1 MLELALRGWCCR
13 NPYIALVSGLVM
25 GGTIAFAESL
35 ALAQS
40 NIVPDNSLGTSNS
53 TVAPNVVIKGVPSE
67 EISGGLIKGTNL
79 LHSFQEFNIDVGRGA
94 YFTLPSGVD
103 NILTRITGANPSQ
116 ILGTLGVTGGNANLF
131 FMNPNGIVFGSTAR
145 LDVMGS
151 FVGTTANA
159 IRLGNGD
166 IFSTKPTESLPTQL
180 LNVNP
185 NAFLFNQISNQAI
198 PTIQVNRA
206 SLSVSEGKSLVLLG
220 GNVSLNAANIQALDG
235 QIELGGLAGAGTV
248 ALLGSANNLNLR
260 FSENIHKTDVSLV
273 NRAKVEVTGKGQGSV
288 VINAQDLNIF
298 GESLIS
304 AGISSRS
311 IAGSSTSRDVILNST
326 GIIKINQNSQVRN
339 VVEANGTGNAGN
351 ININASKVEVTG
363 GQIRTRTLGNGNA
376 GNININAGEIL
387 IDNPLYVSDARNRR
401 SDDKPAIDASNFS
414 NNLIGGRGRSG
425 NVSLEAIGSIVLIGR
440 AEGSIY
446 DNKVISTYTTNR
458 GRGGSGNVSIKAN
471 GPIYLENAFIVTSS
485 FNGNAGNI
493 LLHANKVLSLTNNSA
508 LVATSFIKGD
518 SGSITLKS
526 SDSVLVKNSLISA
539 NIGAT
544 ENYLSAEGNAG
555 NIYISGK
562 SVFVTAGSEL
572 TTKNSLGGNAG
583 DIQIDAIDTVE
594 VSGRVPELFSE
605 TNRSS
610 TAIYSTLM
618 TTTEKNAGGQAGDI
632 SINVPNGTLRVADG
646 ASLRAESQGNF
657 KGGTIAV
664 NAKRVELTGGGK
676 LLTSASKSGDAGN
689 ITISASDRVYIS
701 GSNPNFDEIFN
712 QTAIEYGGKAEAEI
726 RLGTVG
732 GASGIYASTSE
743 MSTGK
748 SGNINLTT
756 GELIVREGAQVSVSS
771 GQKDAG
777 NLEIQARSLFL
788 DNGGKLRAATAS
800 GEGGD
805 IKLQVQD
812 SILMRRQSQI
822 SADAGNNGNGG
833 NITINIPNGFIVGFS
848 NEDSNIIANAQQ
860 GKGGRITIVSSG
872 IYGFE
877 NRASLTSLSDINAS
891 SDFGLNGTVQIDI
904 LGIDPN
910 LRQID
915 LPTEII
921 QARLSQ
927 SCQDMTAQ
935 EESRFVITG
944 RGGLPSNPY
953 GILNNETAIADWITL
968 DPNTQVSPTSTTV
981 SRQPDDLLSKSIVE
995 ATGWTISPQG
1005 EVILT
1010 ASASTISS
1018 SGSQLGSSGC
1028 GTSSLAF

>member
-1 MLELALRGWCCR
+1 MLGSVFRGWCWR
-13 NPYIALVSGLVM
+13 GSYVALVNGLVV
-25 GGTIAFAESL
+25 GGTIAFAESF

-40 NIVPDNSLGTSNS
+40 HIVPDNSLGTSNS
-53 TVAPNVVIKGVPSE
+53 IVTPNVDIKGVPSE

-79 LHSFQEFNIDVGRGA
+79 LHSFQEFNIDAVRGA
-94 YFTLPSGVD
+94 YFTLPNGVE
-103 NILTRITGANPSQ
+103 NILTRVTGANPSQ
-116 ILGTLGVTGGNANLF
+116 ILGTLGIAGGNANLF

-159 IRLGNGD
+159 IRLGNGG
-166 IFSTKPTESLPTQL
+166 IFSAKPTDPLPTQL

-198 PTIQVNRA
+198 ASIQVNGA
-206 SLSVSEGKSLVLLG
+206 SLSVREGKSLILLG
-220 GNVSLNAANIQALDG
+220 GNVSLNTANIQALDG
-235 QIELGGLAGAGTV
+235 QIELGGLAVTGTV
-248 ALLGSANNLNLR
+248 ELLGSANQLNLS
-260 FSENIHKTDVSLV
+260 FSENIQKSDVLLT
-273 NRAKVEVTGKGQGSV
+273 NMAKVEVTGKGKGSV
-288 VINAQDLNIF
+288 AINAQDINIF

-304 AGISSRS
+304 AGIRSRS
-311 IAGSSTSRDVILNST
+311 RAESSTSRDVILNST
-326 GIIKINQNSQVRN
+326 GTVKVNQNSQVRN
-339 VVEANGTGNAGN
+339 VVETNATGNAGN
-351 ININASKVEVTG
+351 ITINASKVEVTG

-376 GNININAGEIL
+376 GNINIKAGEIL
-387 IDNPLYVSDARNRR
+387 IDNPSYVSDARNRR

-414 NNLIGGRGRSG
+414 NNSTTGRGRSG
-425 NVSLEAIGSIVLIGR
+425 NVSLEANGSIVLIGR
-440 AEGSIY
+440 GEGAVY
-446 DNKVISTYTTNR
+446 DNKVISTYTTSG

-471 GPIYLENAFIVTSS
+471 GSIYLENAFIVTSS

-493 LLHANKVLSLTNNSA
+493 LLHGDESLSLTNNSA

-526 SDSVLVKNSLISA
+526 YDSVLIKNSLISA

-544 ENYLSAEGNAG
+544 ENYLPAEGNAG

-572 TTKNSLGGNAG
+572 TTKNALGGNAG
-583 DIQIDAIDTVE
+583 DIQIDGIDTVE
-594 VSGRVPELFSE
+594 ISGRVPELFSGK
-605 TNRSS
+605 NRSS

-632 SINVPNGTLRVADG
+632 NINVPNGTLRVADG

-676 LLTSASKSGDAGN
+676 LLTSASSSGDAGN
-689 ITISASDRVYIS
+689 ITVSASDRIDILD
-701 GSNPNFDEIFN
+701 SNPNFEKIFN
-712 QTAIEYGGKAEAEI
+712 QTAIKYKSKTQAEI

-743 MSTGK
+743 MSAGK

-756 GELIVREGAQVSVSS
+756 GQLSVRDGAQVSVSS

-777 NLEIQARSLFL
+777 NLEIQARSIFL

-812 SILMRRQSQI
+812 LILMRRQSQI
-822 SADAGNNGNGG
+822 SANAGSNGNGG

-877 NRASLTSLSDINAS
+877 NRSNLTSLSDINAS
-891 SDFGLNGTVQIDI
+891 SDFGLDGTVQID
-904 LGIDPN
+904 LLSIDPN

-915 LPTEII
+915 LPTEIVHT
-921 QARLSQ
+921 RLSQ

-968 DPNTQVSPTSTTV
+968 DPNNPVSPTSTTV
-981 SRQPDDLLSKSIVE
+981 RHPDNLLSKSIVE
-995 ATGWTISPQG
+995 ATGWRISPQG
-1005 EVILT
+1005 EVILF
-1010 ASASTISS
+1010 ASTATILP